1 MASIRKSMSML
12 LPGAKERAKAA
23 AAEADAK
30 LDVARVALLRV
41 EEVERRSAMDGVLY
55 TQRDFVEYYEGT
67 AEWDAA
73 DVAARTKRLAWAD
86 SAAKLA
92 DCPALRDSLRAY
104 EETVARNSN
113 DFWALAALGE
123 AYEVINRMADAA
135 AHYERALWA
144 NPDAIETR
152 LSLARAL
159 RALPDGD
166 ERVQRVVLAHLELIA
181 EGAENATIGQRVEA
195 LIERA
200 SVQLADRERDARETL
215 PLLRRTL
222 ALIDST
228 LASDVANESGG
239 GGDERLLVNARV
251 NAQRR
256 AAQWAPWRADTLR
269 SIAFAQCQTLVRSV
283 GGGVGGS
290 FAAAVPGEEGGLGAA
305 EEARLEQR
313 VDELLREASGEMA
326 FATETA
332 SGLAR
337 IEAVVAQRY
346 ADAMIGTDLRSPR
359 WDAVLAAQVALSE
372 SQR

>member
-1 MASIRKSMSML
+1 MSML
-12 LPGAKERAKAA
+12 LPGAKERAQAA
-23 AAEADAK
+23 AAATADAK
-30 LDVARVALLRV
+30 AEVARVALLRV
-41 EEVERRSAMDGVLY
+41 EEVERRSATDGVLY
-55 TQRDFVEYYEGT
+55 TQREFVEYYEGT

-73 DVAARTKRLAWAD
+73 DVAARAKRLAWAESTD
-86 SAAKLA
+86 ELVG
-92 DCPALRDSLRAY
+92 CPALRDSLRAY
-104 EETVARNSN
+104 EETVARDSN
-113 DFWALAALGE
+113 EFWALAALGE
-123 AYEVINRMADAA
+123 VYEVINRMADAA

-166 ERVQRVVLAHLELIA
+166 ERIQRVVLAHLGRIA
-181 EGAENATIGQRVEA
+181 EVAENATIGQRVEA

-239 GGDERLLVNARV
+239 GDERLIVNARV

-269 SIAFAQCQTLVRSV
+269 SIAFAECQTLARSV
-283 GGGVGGS
+283 GGGFGGS
-290 FAAAVPGEEGGLGAA
+290 LAAAAPGEEGGFGAA
-305 EEARLEQR
+305 EEARLEQS
-313 VDELLREASGEMA
+313 VDELLREASAEMA
-326 FATETA
+326 FAMETA

-337 IEAVVAQRY
+337 VEAVVAQRY
-346 ADAMIGTDLRSPR
+346 ADAIIGTDFRSPR
-359 WDAVLAAQVALSE
+359 WDAVLAEQIALSE